1 MNYTIQRDIP
11 LLRRFKMEKH
21 FVRMAAALFLM
32 AFSVAFTGCGG
43 NDSSTSELGEPA
55 LEYNSGDTVMSDET
69 EVLRSERSR
78 ELSPDVTDSDQRE
91 LVAGNNE
98 FALDLYHTLRN
109 QEGNLFYSPYSI
121 SLALAMTYAGARGE
135 TEQEMGTTCHFTL
148 SRERLHPAF
157 NALDTELAKRGG
169 DAGGRDGSSDLNQAD
184 SFPGLSVGITEQ
196 DEEVVIIADEQDKG
210 GVIITDE
217 LGREAE
223 QDKEA
228 GTSDEKGFRLNIAN
242 SVWGQSGYSFMPDFL
257 DVLAENYG
265 AGMRLLDFAGVPEDS
280 RVVIN
285 DWISENTEGRIE
297 DMIPRGTPLGPLVL
311 TNAIYFNAAWESPF
325 QEEITRDGDF
335 HLTDGTDVTVPMMS
349 RTGIVNYGEGGDY
362 QAAELVYDG
371 GETAMLIILPGEG
384 RFGAF
389 EDSLTAGRLDEI
401 TEELTFRSVAVSLP
415 RFSYESETLSLRGIL
430 SRMGMPT
437 AFTWPG
443 ADFSGMDGTYNLFI
457 GDVLHRGFISVD
469 ESGTEA
475 AAATVVAMAAGY
487 PSPDV
492 TEFTVNRPFIFFI
505 RDISTN
511 TILFTGRI
519 LNPVSR

>member
-1 MNYTIQRDIP
+1 
-11 LLRRFKMEKH
+11 MEKH

-265 AGMRLLDFAGVPEDS
+265 AGMRLLDFACVPEDS

-335 HLTDGTDVTVPMMS
+335 HLADGTDATVPMMS

-371 GETAMLIILPGEG
+371 GEIAMLIILPDEG

-389 EDSLTAGRLDEI
+389 ENSLTAERLDEI
-401 TEELTFRSVAVSLP
+401 TEDLAFRSVAVRLP
-415 RFSYESETLSLRGIL
+415 RFGYESETLSMGKTL
-430 SRMGMPT
+430 SRMGMPA

-443 ADFSGMDGTYNLFI
+443 ADFSGMDGMYDLFI
-457 GDVLHRGFISVD
+457 GDILHRGFVSVD

-475 AAATVVAMAAGY
+475 AAATVVIMVGFA
-487 PSPDV
+487 PSSQDV
-492 TEFTVNRPFIFFI
+492 QEFTVNRPFIFFI
-505 RDISTN
+505 RDISTD

>member
-91 LVAGNNE
+91 LVAGNNG

-109 QEGNLFYSPYSI
+109 QEDNLFCSPYSI

-135 TEQEMGTTCHFTL
+135 TEQEMGTACHFAL
-148 SRERLHPAF
+148 SREHLHPAF
-157 NALDTELAKRGG
+157 NALDIELAGRGG
-169 DAGGRDGSSDLNQAD
+169 DAGGRDGSSDLSQAN
-184 SFPGLSVGITEQ
+184 SFPGLSVDVTEQ
-196 DEEVVIIADEQDKG
+196 DREL
-210 GVIITDE
+210 VIITDR
-217 LGREAE
+217 GAGH
-223 QDKEA
+223 DKEA
-228 GTSDEKGFRLNIAN
+228 EASDEKGFRLNIAN
-242 SVWGQSGYSFMPDFL
+242 SVWGQRGYSFMPDFL

-265 AGMRLLDFAGVPEDS
+265 EGMRLLDFAGAPEDS
-280 RVVIN
+280 RVIIN
-285 DWISENTEGRIE
+285 DWISEKTEGRIE
-297 DMIPRGTPLGPLVL
+297 DMISRGGVSEATRIVL
-311 TNAIYFNAAWESPF
+311 ANAIYFNAAWESPF

-335 HLTDGTDVTVPMMS
+335 HLADGTDATVPMMS